1 MSRIKSSARY
11 VLNKSVNRQ
20 RFNDSTL
27 YALYLAAR
35 YPAYASSKKAEAD
48 FYRQAL
54 GNCPNIV
61 FDVGAS
67 VGDKTAIFARL
78 ANRVVSIEPSPA
90 AVALLQRRFAHNP
103 KVTIVAKGVG
113 DSDKTAQFNVFDA
126 ADAYNTFSQK
136 WAAALSRPDG
146 KVNRPSKVT
155 YSVMNIP
162 MTTLE
167 QLINA
172 HGAPDYIKID
182 VEGYELPV
190 IKGLSKSAPLI
201 SFECNL
207 PEFKDE
213 TKEIIGLLSNCSP
226 KAVYNFTT
234 TEPPRAFASPSWLD
248 SDKMSAIVD
257 RGVFQFLEIFFR
269 AVQ

>member
-1 MSRIKSSARY
+1 MSRIKSFARH

-20 RFNDSTL
+20 RFNDSAL

-35 YPAYASSKKAEAD
+35 YPAYASSKKTEAE

-67 VGDKTAIFARL
+67 GGDKTAIFARF

-90 AVALLQRRFAHNP
+90 AVALLQQRFAHNP

-113 DSDKTAQFNVFDA
+113 DSEQTAQFNVFGA
-126 ADAYNTFSQK
+126 TDAYNTFSPK
-136 WAAALSRPDG
+136 WAVTLSRSDG
-146 KVNRPSKVT
+146 KANRPSKVIT
-155 YSVMNIP
+155 SVMDIP
-162 MTTLE
+162 MTTLD

-172 HGAPDYIKID
+172 HGSPNYIKID

-190 IKGLSKSAPLI
+190 IKGLSKPVPLI

-213 TKEIIGLLSNCSP
+213 TKEIIGLLSDRSP

-234 TEPPRAFASPSWLD
+234 SEPPRAFASPSWLD
-248 SDKMSAIVD
+248 SDEMSVIVD
-257 RGVFQFLEIFFR
+257 RGEYQFLEIFSR
-269 AVQ
+269 TVR

>member
-1 MSRIKSSARY
+1 MSWIKSSTRY
-11 VLNKSVNRQ
+11 ILNKSVNRQ

-35 YPAYASSKKAEAD
+35 YPAHARAKRAEIE

-54 GNCPNIV
+54 GNPPHLV

-67 VGDKTAIFARL
+67 GGAKTSIFVQL
-78 ANRVVSIEPSPA
+78 ANRVVSVEPSPG
-90 AVALLQRRFAHNP
+90 AVALLWQRFGHNP
-103 KVTIVAKGVG
+103 NVTIVAKGLG
-113 DSDKTAQFNVFDA
+113 DREGTARFNVFDA
-126 ADAYNTFSQK
+126 TNAYNTFSSK
-136 WAAALSRPDG
+136 WAEALTRSNG
-146 KVNRPSKVT
+146 NANSYNKNSN
-155 YSVMNIP
+155 YIINIS
-162 MTTLE
+162 MTTLD

-172 HGAPDYIKID
+172 YGAPDYIKID

-190 IKGLSKSAPLI
+190 IKGLSSPVPLI

-213 TKEIIGLLSNCSP
+213 TKEIIRLLSDRSP

-234 TEPPRAFASPSWLD
+234 SEPPGAFFSPRWLG
-248 SDKMSAIVD
+248 SGEMIRVVES
-257 RGVFQFLEIFFR
+257 GNFCFLEIFFR
-269 AVQ
+269 AAR